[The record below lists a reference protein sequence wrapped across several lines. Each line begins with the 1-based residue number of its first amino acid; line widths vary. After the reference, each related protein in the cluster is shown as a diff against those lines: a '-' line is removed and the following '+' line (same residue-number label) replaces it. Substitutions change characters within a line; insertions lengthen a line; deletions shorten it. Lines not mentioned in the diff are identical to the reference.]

1 MFQKYSNWYMHRDC
15 NTHRQLYII
24 LTNLKGGKQD
34 KFQFFP
40 KYRTLKK
47 YTIINND

>member
-1 MFQKYSNWYMHRDC
+1 MHGDW
-15 NTHRQLYII
+15 NTQRQLYII
-24 LTNLKGGKQD
+24 LTNLKGEKKD

>member
-1 MFQKYSNWYMHRDC
+1 MHRDC
-15 NTHRQLYII
+15 NTHGQLYII
-24 LTNLKGGKQD
+24 LTNLKGVKKD

-47 YTIINND
+47 YTINNKD